1 MGNNFEYKI
10 HVSIDQKGLGDDV
23 RKELSKIATEAKD
36 AFKIKFTGDPKD
48 LIKQLA
54 DLKRAIPDLDLT
66 KGVSFELADIIKD
79 NTSESKKLVADF
91 TTFIINSV
99 NDAVS
104 SIDNISES
112 IKKTQDVL
120 EGFKNRKRELL
131 KDDGTA
137 SAVSAFE
144 KAEKRFLDA
153 SNKFSDSKQNK
164 GKLAAAE
171 EMKRAYQDILNYQE
185 EAGRE
190 MSEKTKQILGVF
202 AQDVSKTFTD
212 ISGKEH
218 SLKDFLGDVKVN
230 SSYKKD
236 LQDLEGQ
243 IFSTENKLRDLK
255 KELENAKNPEM
266 KIKGKLADNFLSDLQ
281 AQLDAM
287 TGLEVKVKPKIDE
300 DVKLEV
306 EVNGDVKPNKNLSGN
321 LSNSN
326 PPSARLYEHSDGQL
340 SLFKEEIEL
349 KREDTKATEELYNA
363 EQKLASNISGQM
375 TIDDFPEKK
384 LLSEEQRIERI
395 QQLKEEL
402 SRVYLGSFS
411 EDPHFDFE
419 FEKNQEIAD
428 KIKNI
433 ITELRQLDSNINIDS
448 LLKEA
453 QEGFNRAKQS
463 MDEFNEALREVRK
476 GTREWSLNKLLNDVD
491 GFSAKLNAL
500 LEEYDKLTST
510 EGYDE
515 KQALNLEARIHAML
529 GAQSQLFDMS
539 DTWGKELFSQIQ
551 EKLSDTASHVQDR
564 MWDNMANGRNLNTHD
579 DLRDAVSETYGLHSY
594 FINEIDLKNAQQYL
608 ELISSIQKIYDSA
621 SQESARKFYDGR
633 MQIEQQAVDELINRL
648 LSKDESV
655 RQEDPQ
661 WVENQYKYI
670 TESLNKVEEYK
681 SKLAELNGEF
691 YEPVE
696 YTTEVVKDVL
706 SDKFYDMIGTAH
718 EAKEAIAEVNTATS
732 TPPNTSAMDTVEEE
746 LHEEAQAHRE
756 NAEAAKADAKAQEE
770 FNSQKNIRKPHDE
783 YRDNQIKFLQDY
795 KKISDEYIELDTRD
809 YDEPLSDKEE
819 KRLDELRVKIK
830 EYDEILEQ
838 YSDVRVRLKNG
849 ESYSIIDNLDS
860 HDWNTKKSAIKDIV
874 FELKEEAEQ
883 ANKTEQ
889 AFNSLGE
896 KIEYLKTIK
905 KESKFLETADERKM
919 DMEEKAW
926 DAGGN
931 NPKSE
936 ADSLNKIRQY
946 EELCDHIDTANN
958 AIDTFNEKY
967 EKVIVTM
974 KNGQQ
979 VELFDAF
986 DLDDLSLAKKG
997 IRDIEF
1003 VLREEA
1009 AAVDE
1014 VAKVEPDINKVRDA
1028 LGKIMDQ
1035 MNTSQITGRNLFD
1048 WIKEN
1053 ASESEK
1059 ELFDISKGYEEFQ
1072 KLLVGAS
1079 FGSKGLF
1086 EYRDGAGLD
1095 IFNYNKNNLSSGTT
1109 SLPSQIDEITQAE
1122 DRMGNEAQEAGE
1134 QVATTTGQIQEG
1146 LAETETRVN
1155 NLRDALIQLF
1165 SKFTIG
1171 NIKSLN
1177 IGQLLGIPDVKAT
1190 DIYKDLTP
1198 IYNTIQKLTGKE
1210 KSGTNDKIVING
1222 SKEDD
1227 VVTEEQIQKL
1237 NQYRIILNA
1246 LGYELG
1252 EIHNRNKE
1260 DSLVWASIIP
1270 TDHAITNIE
1279 EIIDALTKLNI
1290 IQSVSNQTPASTEG
1304 ASSSISKLEKEAGL
1318 RQENVQLTD
1327 AQIEAELKRQN
1338 EAVDKTPLT
1347 GDEAI
1352 VRYID
1357 ELDQMYE
1364 KEKLTGEE
1372 LEKLFAT
1379 SRNADAGSA
1388 LELLSSELE
1397 KASDVLRP
1405 EDLSGN
1411 LDKVVGKFKELGIS
1425 ITDIRKLLQGDKTSI
1440 SWVGTNGDRQ
1450 ENISKAIELL
1460 KQLGLEVE
1468 SVNNPD
1474 KFNTTITARTQ
1485 AQVEAFHREKQA
1497 AEEVKEV
1504 VEELGIDLDELANH
1518 PFPTDDIFTNKK
1530 IAAEQSIRQ
1539 LESFLPGDY
1548 QGDVGRQIV
1557 DLHTELSELTED
1569 KGLSL
1574 WRTKFEVVAKSV
1586 KNVREEVDALAKN
1599 QKKAMSEA
1607 VSDANLSTG
1616 ITKARNDI
1624 KEMSESMSKLGV
1636 TKFDEEFKKLN
1647 EELGNV
1653 GNNSDKLKIVRA
1665 KIDELKIGLRE
1676 ATAEAEALLNKQ
1688 KAVYESLKEN
1698 ITQKAELEAQ
1708 NIRYEQKGMQGTDS
1722 YKNNVDKINA
1732 LEEEI
1737 NAVDRLTLS
1746 EEQLRSI
1753 EDAEAEAAKKV
1764 QQALDLQQQSIK
1776 QAEEA
1781 NKRQAQTL
1789 EKTRAALQKQASSLM
1804 NNGKLMKQ
1812 YGDQV
1817 HALYEEIQNPST
1829 TISRLEQ
1836 IRVELNKIS
1845 AEATAAGKS
1854 GKSFFQ
1860 MLQQRAQ
1867 SLLAYLGTFASFYR
1881 VVGYIRTAIT
1891 TISDLDTQ
1899 LVDLRKTTQMNT
1911 LELDEFYRTSTNVG
1925 KELGVTTSEI
1935 ISQAAAWSRLGYN
1948 TKEASE
1954 QMAALSSKFASIS
1967 PGVEINDATD
1977 YLVSTMQAFKK
1988 LPEDVE
1994 RDIMDNI
2001 NAIGNTMA
2009 TTNGEI
2015 GEMLERSSAAMKAA
2029 NNTLEE
2035 TIALEAAAVEIT
2047 RNAETTGTAFRTIS
2061 MRIRGYDE
2069 ETEELSDDLKNISG
2083 EIADLT
2089 KTTKNAP
2096 ISIFTDESKSEYKS
2110 TYQILKEIAGI
2121 WENLTDK
2128 QQAQLL
2134 EKLGGKRGAQSLA
2147 GILADFSSVEKAL
2160 ETMSEAGG
2168 SAEREM
2174 NIIRE
2179 SLDFKVNALK
2189 QTWVGIIQDLIDRG
2203 VISDVVDGL
2212 TKISV
2217 SLGKLI
2223 TQFGVLKTAVV
2234 SIGGLFAAK
2243 KFGLLNF
2250 LKGDFSGIDNLRN
2263 KVIELSVS
2271 GQSLKEVS
2279 KSINEIQTI
2288 SASRDI
2294 FAPEGINVTTIELYR
2309 KSLQGLT
2316 VDQKALAL
2324 STSGLTKAEI
2334 EEVLTRQDSAIVSQ
2348 AISKAEAEAIISK
2361 MGLASATKVLSES
2374 ELEELGTRV
2383 GLEAQTIKNALIET
2397 GLVTVKDGDIIATQ
2411 KLTQSEIEEALTS
2424 QGAALADKQQTAQII
2439 AETIAKKQAT
2449 QATVKYAGTSN
2460 LLVGAFNKLKA
2471 VITKHP
2477 LLTLATIIGGSIYAL
2492 RKYKNSIDDLIDS
2505 SKEIVSTYQSTS
2517 KELAKNKGEFNSLS
2531 EKYVELSK
2539 GVDSLGHN
2547 VNLTTDEYEEYR
2559 TVVNRIADLSPDL
2572 ISGYNDQGDAI
2583 LYIRD
2588 SVDALT
2594 DSYNKNII
2602 AANNDII
2609 ANGTKVMEARKESR
2623 LQYGNEDNVQR
2634 YKLQDIEDFLKGS
2647 KDAKSL
2653 MGSFTALYSGGL
2665 YGYEYKDLAQLLR
2678 ELGIDV
2684 GFTKD
2689 DEWYTTEAEA
2699 AEFNKKLQDTLEHLT
2714 SDQRAILEAYVSRK
2728 NAEYENIFEGDRELL
2743 KAYIQNSLLTDEDL
2757 KEIPDNLKTILMN
2770 YADNIDVDI
2779 LSTFNSP
2786 EKLSSYANQITNTF
2800 KGLSDSQQE
2809 QLEFGINLSTS
2820 WNNNELSYDE
2830 YIEQIQ
2836 AFNTLLSELFPDN
2849 EEIQKTFK
2857 ILFDIPNEEDLAKQ
2871 KNVFLNRISETRTS
2885 SMKSDP
2891 EISDEAIQE
2900 AINKGNEV
2908 AEAWYNSLTKS
2919 ERDFV
2924 ANISDE
2930 DFANAIKFDSTKQF
2944 DAWLDKLKNVAA
2956 NEDINVKVK
2965 ASDAVD
2971 SMADA
2976 KTAITSLEELWNQT
2990 VQDSLAL
2997 GKDKKYLDASGNV
3010 IKQLNDKNQAVGF
3023 ADPALINSVESAFY
3037 KFSEQLEKEGNDAA
3051 ANKINSALEE
3061 FEKTLTEFPGDA
3073 DKAQEAIDN
3082 LITAYIDQTDII
3094 QNLTEENAEWS
3105 KAQLKAY
3112 GVTNA
3117 EEVVMSRLNNTTRQL
3132 TKQFKEATSALN
3144 TLTSAQE
3151 GSQEY
3156 NDAADDISGK
3166 LSEMFTTN
3174 LPSGEQIIPNFD
3186 ASWVI
3191 ENLNLLTEAANG
3203 SVEAMW
3209 KVQQEAAK
3217 KIAMQIDINAPNPAA
3232 VNDIQNQINSLIN
3245 NFDIKD
3251 VTVGTSINTSPMI
3264 KGLNSLVDAGVI
3276 TRDSMNAILS
3286 GIGVEP
3292 QVTYKDI
3299 PISVNMAA
3307 AKNELRKQAT
3317 TGENYYN
3324 SKYMLDAIDNGTL
3337 TGNVRI
3343 PVIDYVVSGKS
3354 TGAKYAAPGGTSSSG
3369 GGGGGGGGGGSSSE
3383 PNKPKQEAEETF
3395 DWIEVAI
3402 QRIEEEIA
3410 RLDKVVGNTY
3420 DFWTNRN
3427 KALLKEIDKTKEEIK
3442 AQQIAYS
3449 EYLRNAND
3457 IEVNNGKG
3465 LNPDDY
3471 GENDAD
3477 VKKHDQELLNKA
3489 IAAWKTGEYQK
3500 KVREGLLSGK
3510 DIEKIANHFLTDTIK
3525 EYQEWYNKAIAV
3537 SDAMQDNKIK
3547 LGDLARTDF
3556 DHIKTEYDEI
3566 LQYFE
3571 AYADLIDKRI
3581 SRTEEKGYFVSK
3593 NYYDQLTDYE
3603 NKSITTLREET
3614 DKLIKKRDE
3623 AVNAGDIALNSEEYH
3638 KMTQE
3643 ILDNLQSIE
3652 ERTNNI
3658 YENAN
3663 KIRQIDWDIF
3673 DYIEDRIS
3681 KVTDE
3686 FEFLIDL
3693 LDNQKMYDD
3702 YGIFNERGWANTAL
3716 HAGKY
3721 NTYMQQALDYAK
3733 ERKKIELEEDK
3744 ADKNLIERR
3753 EELIQLQQE
3762 SIKNAYA
3769 EKDAVKSLV
3778 EEGIN
3783 IHLSKLKELI
3793 DDYKKAQQESKSLYE
3808 YQKNISKQT
3817 ENIGNLRKQLNAYV
3831 GDTSEEARATIQ
3843 KLSKSLEDAETQ
3855 LKETQ
3860 WDKYISETETFLSDM
3875 YDEYEETL
3883 NARLDDIDL
3892 LMHDMIDEVN
3902 ARGTEI
3908 SGIIKEVSGEVAYEL
3923 TDYTKTFISN
3933 GTLVSDFK
3941 NKFDTEIT
3949 NVESILG
3956 NIQKYIADI
3965 ANKQV
3970 TPAVNENSIKR
3981 GTKLNNHATYK
3992 GVDYSTIFD
4001 LEYYMNKYP
4010 NLVSVFGT
4018 DYDKYIEHFVNYG
4031 MKEGRQ
4037 ASETFNLE
4045 YYKKK
4050 YPDLARKY
4058 GNNNQAYYEHFIEYG
4073 IKEGRQAS
4081 ETFSVQMYKNLY
4093 EDLAKSFKNN
4103 LKKYYEH
4110 YNNHGRFEGRRA
4122 YATGSKHI
4130 NSDQLAWTQEQGG
4143 ELIYRST
4150 DGAILTPLNVGDKV
4164 FTAEMS
4170 ENLWNLAQLKQR
4182 PVVSTG
4188 AGRTVNN
4195 TNAISI
4201 NLPNVQNYEQFKNA
4215 LQNDPNMTKFIQ
4227 QVTFGEATNGIK
4239 LNRKKY

>member
-1 MGNNFEYKI
+1 MANDFEYKI

-23 RKELSKIATEAKD
+23 RKELSKIAQETKD
-36 AFKIKFTGDPKD
+36 AFKIKLTGDPKD
-48 LIKQLA
+48 LIKQLV
-54 DLKRAIPDLDLT
+54 DLKKLVPNLDLT
-66 KGVSFELADIIKD
+66 QGIKFELADVIKE
-79 NTSESKKLVADF
+79 NTDEGKKLISDF
-91 TTFIINSV
+91 TTYIINSV

-104 SIDNISES
+104 SIDAISES
-112 IKKTQDVL
+112 IKKTQDAL
-120 EGFKNRKRELL
+120 NSFKDRKRELL
-131 KDDGTA
+131 KDDDTVD
-137 SAVSAFE
+137 AVAAFE
-144 KAEKRFLDA
+144 KAEERLAKA

-202 AQDVSKTFTD
+202 AQDVDKTFVD
-212 ISGKEH
+212 ITGKEH

-236 LQDLEGQ
+236 LQAIESQ
-243 IFSTENKLRDLK
+243 IFETENKLTQLK
-255 KELENAKNPEM
+255 KDLESAQNPELQV
-266 KIKGKLADNFLSDLQ
+266 KGKLADNFLEDLQ
-281 AQLDAM
+281 LQLDKM
-287 TGLEVKVKPKIDE
+287 TGLEVKVKPKVDK

-306 EVNGDVKPNKNLSGN
+306 EVEEDVKPIDSPN
-321 LSNSN
+321 NSN
-326 PPSARLYEHSDGQL
+326 NSS
-340 SLFKEEIEL
+340 EIE
-349 KREDTKATEELYNA
+349 
-363 EQKLASNISGQM
+363 
-375 TIDDFPEKK
+375 EKK
-384 LLSEEQRIERI
+384 QEIKEISHDLEDV
-395 QQLKEEL
+395 QQHINNIKPQKTQDEI
-402 SRVYLGSFS
+402 RM
-411 EDPHFDFE
+411 E
-419 FEKNQEIAD
+419 FEKTRNTVDQTVSSQGSYFESLFEKAKTAKLSYEEVIAVVSEAE
-428 KIKNI
+428 KISSQFTKHNL
-433 ITELRQLDSNINIDS
+433 ELQDTDFAWADGDWEKYDIGFQG
-448 LLKEA
+448 LKSDMDN
-453 QEGFNRAKQS
+453 FKQS
-463 MDEFNEALREVRK
+463 
-476 GTREWSLNKLLNDVD
+476 
-491 GFSAKLNAL
+491 
-500 LEEYDKLTST
+500 
-510 EGYDE
+510 
-515 KQALNLEARIHAML
+515 
-529 GAQSQLFDMS
+529 
-539 DTWGKELFSQIQ
+539 
-551 EKLSDTASHVQDR
+551 LSDTYKLYKNVESAIKNNAGMYKGQFYDNSDLDNLRGIFQNIASYADELGIDINSVIESIPR
-564 MWDNMANGRNLNTHD
+564 MTKEFKGLAV
-579 DLRDAVSETYGLHSY
+579 DAVLQQKNITENNRQYDGESE
-594 FINEIDLKNAQQYL
+594 ELKN
-608 ELISSIQKIYDSA
+608 IN
-621 SQESARKFYDGR
+621 SQLQERY
-633 MQIEQQAVDELINRL
+633 RL
-648 LSKDESV
+648 LEKILTITTKDNIGKTIDI
-655 RQEDPQ
+655 EDALSSGALSDFTDKDFQ
-661 WVENQYKYI
+661 YGNVQTIVENI
-670 TESLNKVEEYK
+670 C
-681 SKLAELNGEF
+681 KLLGIEIPSAAE
-691 YEPVE
+691 
-696 YTTEVVKDVL
+696 K
-706 SDKFYDMIGTAH
+706 
-718 EAKEAIAEVNTATS
+718 AKEAINETTS

-746 LHEEAQAHRE
+746 LHEEATE
-756 NAEAAKADAKAQEE
+756 
-770 FNSQKNIRKPHDE
+770 
-783 YRDNQIKFLQDY
+783 
-795 KKISDEYIELDTRD
+795 
-809 YDEPLSDKEE
+809 
-819 KRLDELRVKIK
+819 
-830 EYDEILEQ
+830 
-838 YSDVRVRLKNG
+838 
-849 ESYSIIDNLDS
+849 
-860 HDWNTKKSAIKDIV
+860 
-874 FELKEEAEQ
+874 

-896 KIEYLKTIK
+896 KLEYLKAIK

-931 NPKSE
+931 NPKSK

-946 EELCDHIDTANN
+946 EELCDHIETANN

-967 EKVIVTM
+967 EKVIITM

-1009 AAVDE
+1009 AAVNE
-1014 VAKVEPDINKVRDA
+1014 VAEVEPDINKVRDVF
-1028 LGKIMDQ
+1028 GKIMDQ

-1053 ASESEK
+1053 ASEAEK
-1059 ELFDISKGYEEFQ
+1059 ELFGVSKGFEEFQ

-1095 IFNYNKNNLSSGTT
+1095 IFNYNKNNLLSDNEDVINEQNRIQEE
-1109 SLPSQIDEITQAE
+1109 LDETKSKAKE
-1122 DRMGNEAQEAGE
+1122 VQEAVNSIQQAPNTARYVHWGSKE
-1134 QVATTTGQIQEG
+1134 QSENIFANPNGMSTGDYGQIQQFCDCLGEAEASSKAIEEYWDTTNG
-1146 LAETETRVN
+1146 LFHQVTHNAGS
-1155 NLRDALIQLF
+1155 ALIIDIPLDQVKEFEHGLKDF
-1165 SKFTIG
+1165 IPQEY
-1171 NIKSLN
+1171 IKGYVDTNTAVVTLN
-1177 IGQLLGIPDVKAT
+1177 NSEKELLET
-1190 DIYKDLTP
+1190 
-1198 IYNTIQKLTGKE
+1198 Q
-1210 KSGTNDKIVING
+1210 DKI
-1222 SKEDD
+1222 
-1227 VVTEEQIQKL
+1227 
-1237 NQYRIILNA
+1237 NQSN
-1246 LGYELG
+1246 ETPV
-1252 EIHNRNKE
+1252 
-1260 DSLVWASIIP
+1260 S
-1270 TDHAITNIE
+1270 
-1279 EIIDALTKLNI
+1279 TKG
-1290 IQSVSNQTPASTEG
+1290 T
-1304 ASSSISKLEKEAGL
+1304 SSSISQLEKEAGL

-1327 AQIEAELKRQN
+1327 AQIEAELKRQS
-1338 EAVDKTPLT
+1338 EATNKTPLT

-1352 VRYID
+1352 VRYIN

-1372 LEKLFAT
+1372 LEKLFAA

-1411 LDKVVGKFKELGIS
+1411 LDKVIGKFKELGIS

-1504 VEELGIDLDELANH
+1504 VEELVIDLDKLANH

-1530 IAAEQSIRQ
+1530 IAAEQSIGQ
-1539 LESFLPGDY
+1539 LESVLPHDY
-1548 QGDVGRQIV
+1548 QGDVRQQIY

-1574 WRTKFEVVAKSV
+1574 WRTKFEIVAKSV
-1586 KNVREEVDALAKN
+1586 KNVREEIDALAKN
-1599 QKKAMSEA
+1599 QKKATSDA
-1607 VSDANLSTG
+1607 VSDANLSKG
-1616 ITKARNDI
+1616 ITKARDDI
-1624 KEMSESMSKLGV
+1624 EKMSESMSKLGV

-1653 GNNSDKLKIVRA
+1653 GNNSDKLKIVQA

-1676 ATAEAEALLNKQ
+1676 AAAEAEALLNKQ

-1708 NIRYEQKGMQGTDS
+1708 NIRYEQKGMQDTVS
-1722 YKNNVDKINA
+1722 YKMNANKINA

-1737 NAVDRLTLS
+1737 NAVDRLALS
-1746 EEQLRSI
+1746 EEQLKSI
-1753 EDAEAEAAKKV
+1753 EEAEAEAGKKV
-1764 QQALDLQQQSIK
+1764 QQALDLKQQSIK
-1776 QAEEA
+1776 QTEEA
-1781 NKRQAQTL
+1781 NKRQSQTL

-1817 HALYEEIQNPST
+1817 HALYEEIQDPST

-1881 VVGYIRTAIT
+1881 IVGYIRTAIT

-1911 LELDEFYRTSTNVG
+1911 LELDEFYRASTNVG

-1954 QMAALSSKFASIS
+1954 QMATLSSKFASIS

-2096 ISIFTDESKSEYKS
+2096 ISIFTDKAKTEYKS

-2189 QTWVGIIQDLIDRG
+2189 QTWVGVIQDLIDRG

-2212 TKISV
+2212 TKISE

-2223 TQFGVLKTAVV
+2223 TRFGVLKTTVV
-2234 SIGGLFAAK
+2234 STGGLFTAK

-2250 LKGDFSGIDNLRN
+2250 LKGDFSSIDNLKN
-2263 KVIELSVS
+2263 KLIELSVS

-2279 KSINEIQTI
+2279 KSINEIQAI
-2288 SASRDI
+2288 SASRDVLTS
-2294 FAPEGINVTTIELYR
+2294 EGINVTTIELYR

-2348 AISKAEAEAIISK
+2348 AVSKAEAEAVISK
-2361 MGLASATKVLSES
+2361 MGLVSATKVLSES

-2471 VITKHP
+2471 VIAKHP

-2517 KELAKNKGEFNSLS
+2517 KELAKNKGEFDSLS

-2559 TVVNRIADLSPDL
+2559 TAVNRIADLSPDL

-2594 DSYNKNII
+2594 DSYNKNTI

-2609 ANGTKVMEARKESR
+2609 ANGTKVMEARKESG
-2623 LQYGNEDNVQR
+2623 LQYGNEDNVNR
-2634 YKLQDIEDFLKGS
+2634 YRLQSIEELLNGS
-2647 KDAKSL
+2647 KNASQL
-2653 MGSFTALYSGGL
+2653 MNDFADLYSGGFM
-2665 YGYEYKDLAQLLR
+2665 GYEYKDLTKLLN

-2800 KGLSDSQQE
+2800 KGLSDSQQK

-2830 YIEQIQ
+2830 YVKQIQ

-2857 ILFDIPNEEDLAKQ
+2857 ILFNIPNEEDLAKQ
-2871 KNVFLNRISETRTS
+2871 KDVFLNRISETKTS
-2885 SMKSDP
+2885 SMKSDL

-2900 AINKGNEV
+2900 EINKGNEV

-2930 DFANAIKFDSTKQF
+2930 DFAETIKFDSTKQF
-2944 DAWLDKLKNVAA
+2944 DAWLDKLKNIAA
-2956 NEDINVKVK
+2956 KEDIKVK

-2990 VQDSLAL
+2990 VKNSLSL
-2997 GKDKKYLDASGNV
+2997 GKDKKYLDENGNV
-3010 IKQLNDKNQAVGF
+3010 IKQLNDKNQAIGF
-3023 ADPALINSVESAFY
+3023 ADPATINSVESAFY
-3037 KFSEQLEKEGNDAA
+3037 KFSDKLKKEGNDAA
-3051 ANKINSALEE
+3051 ANEINLALEE
-3061 FEKTLTEFPGDA
+3061 FQKTLTEFPGNA
-3073 DKAQEAIDN
+3073 NKAQEAIDN

-3105 KAQLKAY
+3105 KAQLEAY

-3117 EEVVMSRLNNTTRQL
+3117 EEVVMSRLSTTTKQL
-3132 TKQFKEATSALN
+3132 AKQFKSATEALEKLNDAQIDNYDETSMQSVQDELN
-3144 TLTSAQE
+3144 SMFSTDELWNGETLT
-3151 GSQEY
+3151 
-3156 NDAADDISGK
+3156 
-3166 LSEMFTTN
+3166 
-3174 LPSGEQIIPNFD
+3174 PNFD
-3186 ASWVI
+3186 PTWII
-3191 ENLNLLTEAANG
+3191 ENLDMLKEAAAG
-3203 SVEAMW
+3203 STDAMW
-3209 KVQQEAAK
+3209 ELQKVAAQ
-3217 KIAMQIDINAPNPAA
+3217 KIAAQIDINAPNPAA
-3232 VNDIQNQINSLIN
+3232 VNDIQKEINSLIS

-3251 VTVGTSINTSPMI
+3251 VKVGTSINTSPMI
-3264 KGLNSLVDAGVI
+3264 KGLNSLVDAGII

-3292 QVTYKDI
+3292 KITYKTVDI
-3299 PISVNMAA
+3299 KANMSQAINDLKRA
-3307 AKNELRKQAT
+3307 AT
-3317 TGENYYN
+3317 TGEGYYTATN
-3324 SKYMLDAIDNGTL
+3324 SLNAIKNGTL
-3337 TGNVRI
+3337 TGSIQI
-3343 PVIDYVVSGKS
+3343 PVIDYVATNKAV
-3354 TGAKYAAPGGTSSSG
+3354 GAKYSAPSGGSSSS

-3383 PNKPKQEAEETF
+3383 PNKPKEEAEETF

-3410 RLDKVVGNTY
+3410 RLDKVVGNSY

-3427 KALLKEIDKTKEEIK
+3427 KALLKEINKTKEEIK

-3477 VKKHDQELLNKA
+3477 VKKHDQELLDEA

-3500 KVREGLLSGK
+3500 KVREGLLTGD
-3510 DIEKIANHFLTDTIK
+3510 DIENIANHFLSDTIK
-3525 EYQEWYNKAIAV
+3525 SYQE
-3537 SDAMQDNKIK
+3537 
-3547 LGDLARTDF
+3547 L
-3556 DHIKTEYDEI
+3556 
-3566 LQYFE
+3566 
-3571 AYADLIDKRI
+3571 
-3581 SRTEEKGYFVSK
+3581 
-3593 NYYDQLTDYE
+3593 
-3603 NKSITTLREET
+3603 
-3614 DKLIKKRDE
+3614 
-3623 AVNAGDIALNSEEYH
+3623 
-3638 KMTQE
+3638 
-3643 ILDNLQSIE
+3643 
-3652 ERTNNI
+3652 
-3658 YENAN
+3658 
-3663 KIRQIDWDIF
+3663 
-3673 DYIEDRIS
+3673 
-3681 KVTDE
+3681 
-3686 FEFLIDL
+3686 
-3693 LDNQKMYDD
+3693 
-3702 YGIFNERGWANTAL
+3702 
-3716 HAGKY
+3716 
-3721 NTYMQQALDYAK
+3721 
-3733 ERKKIELEEDK
+3733 
-3744 ADKNLIERR
+3744 
-3753 EELIQLQQE
+3753 
-3762 SIKNAYA
+3762 
-3769 EKDAVKSLV
+3769 
-3778 EEGIN
+3778 
-3783 IHLSKLKELI
+3783 
-3793 DDYKKAQQESKSLYE
+3793 
-3808 YQKNISKQT
+3808 
-3817 ENIGNLRKQLNAYV
+3817 
-3831 GDTSEEARATIQ
+3831 
-3843 KLSKSLEDAETQ
+3843 
-3855 LKETQ
+3855 
-3860 WDKYISETETFLSDM
+3860 
-3875 YDEYEETL
+3875 
-3883 NARLDDIDL
+3883 
-3892 LMHDMIDEVN
+3892 
-3902 ARGTEI
+3902 
-3908 SGIIKEVSGEVAYEL
+3908 
-3923 TDYTKTFISN
+3923 
-3933 GTLVSDFK
+3933 
-3941 NKFDTEIT
+3941 
-3949 NVESILG
+3949 
-3956 NIQKYIADI
+3956 
-3965 ANKQV
+3965 
-3970 TPAVNENSIKR
+3970 
-3981 GTKLNNHATYK
+3981 
-3992 GVDYSTIFD
+3992 
-4001 LEYYMNKYP
+4001 
-4010 NLVSVFGT
+4010 
-4018 DYDKYIEHFVNYG
+4018 
-4031 MKEGRQ
+4031 
-4037 ASETFNLE
+4037 
-4045 YYKKK
+4045 
-4050 YPDLARKY
+4050 
-4058 GNNNQAYYEHFIEYG
+4058 
-4073 IKEGRQAS
+4073 
-4081 ETFSVQMYKNLY
+4081 
-4093 EDLAKSFKNN
+4093 
-4103 LKKYYEH
+4103 
-4110 YNNHGRFEGRRA
+4110 
-4122 YATGSKHI
+4122 
-4130 NSDQLAWTQEQGG
+4130 
-4143 ELIYRST
+4143 
-4150 DGAILTPLNVGDKV
+4150 
-4164 FTAEMS
+4164 
-4170 ENLWNLAQLKQR
+4170 
-4182 PVVSTG
+4182 
-4188 AGRTVNN
+4188 
-4195 TNAISI
+4195 
-4201 NLPNVQNYEQFKNA
+4201 
-4215 LQNDPNMTKFIQ
+4215 
-4227 QVTFGEATNGIK
+4227 
-4239 LNRKKY
+4239 